1 MKLFGYTALRK
12 VLHIPPP
19 RGFVL
24 TDIEPISLVN
34 ATAVRADLTYLV
46 ALEGVVVR
54 EANAGISSSVEVWY
68 KTIHILY

>member
-24 TDIEPISLVN
+24 THIVPISVVN
-34 ATAVRADLTYLV
+34 ATAVRAGYTYLV

-54 EANAGISSSVEVWY
+54 EANTRVSCSVKVWY
-68 KTIHILY
+68 ETIHIL

>member
-24 TDIEPISLVN
+24 THIEPITVVN
-34 ATAVRADLTYLV
+34 AMAVRADFTHLV

-54 EANAGISSSVEVWY
+54 EANARKSCLSKVWY
-68 KTIHILY
+68 ETIHIL

>member
-24 TDIEPISLVN
+24 THIEPISVVN
-34 ATAVRADLTYLV
+34 AMAVRADFTYLV

-54 EANAGISSSVEVWY
+54 EANARISSLVEVWY
-68 KTIHILY
+68 ETIHIL

>member
-24 TDIEPISLVN
+24 TYIVPISLVN
-34 ATAVRADLTYLV
+34 ATAVRADFTYLV

-54 EANAGISSSVEVWY
+54 EANARISSLVEVWY
-68 KTIHILY
+68 ETIHIL

>member
-12 VLHIPPP
+12 VLHVPPP
-19 RGFVL
+19 RGFVP
-24 TDIEPISLVN
+24 THKVAISVVN
-34 ATAVRADLTYLV
+34 ATAVRAGYTYLV

-68 KTIHILY
+68 ETIHIL

>member
-1 MKLFGYTALRK
+1 MKLLGYTALRK

-24 TDIEPISLVN
+24 THKVAITVVN

-46 ALEGVVVR
+46 ALKGVVVR
-54 EANAGISSSVEVWY
+54 KANTRVSCSVEVWY
-68 KTIHILY
+68 ETIHIL